1 MSEEIKPTPEEV
13 IQARKDK
20 EAKINAR
27 IAELKL
33 CEGKTFHRNDGHGHP
48 VKVIKYAGIFVKDG
62 VGIYTFAVE
71 VRGHAAWNAGAT
83 DFLATHHVVETP
95 AETTTSTDPI

>member
-1 MSEEIKPTPEEV
+1 MSEEIKTPEE
-13 IQARKDK
+13 IAQARKDK

-33 CEGKTFHRNDGHGHP
+33 CEGKTYHRNDHTGNP
-48 VKVIKYAGIFVKDG
+48 VKVIKYAGIFIKDG

-71 VRGHAAWNAGAT
+71 SKGHAAWNTAAT
-83 DFLATHHVVETP
+83 EFLATHHVVET
-95 AETTTSTDPI
+95 AETETSNEPI